1 MTCGIELPEENIVLQ
16 LDNIGKKYRGKTAL
30 EKMSFSVPPSS
41 LTVILGSAGAGK
53 TTTLRLV
60 AGLENP
66 DTGTIRINGADVID
80 KQPKDRD
87 VAMIFDNIALYP
99 NKTGYENI
107 ASPLQIR
114 KVPRTEIDEK
124 VTEIAATLKVSHIL
138 KRLPK
143 TMSGGEKQ
151 RIALGRALIR
161 TPKIFLLDEP
171 LSSLDAKLRI
181 ELRAELRRLQRE
193 LGYTFLLATPDFQE
207 AMAIADTV
215 VMLREGRI
223 IQIAQPQEMYDAPA
237 DIETA
242 KFIGAPQ
249 INIID
254 AELKTADLPNYLE
267 FTGLKLPLTK
277 DGVQAVSS
285 ATSGIQVGVRPENLK
300 LVPVESTDCIVEV
313 VDLEPLGLKS
323 SLTVKK
329 DDMEL
334 RLLLESAVADK
345 METGMKVGLALVNT
359 EQVMLF
365 DHQNG
370 KRLSCTSD
378 CCCQ

>member
-1 MTCGIELPEENIVLQ
+1 MTAGIQIPDEQPVLS
-16 LDNIGKKYRGKTAL
+16 LDNIEKKYRGKTAIDGI
-30 EKMSFSVPPSS
+30 SFTIPPSS
-41 LTVILGSAGAGK
+41 LTVILGPAGAGK
-53 TTTLRLV
+53 TTTLRMV

-66 DTGTIRINGADVID
+66 ENGTIRIHGRDVLNV
-80 KQPKDRD
+80 QPKDRD

-107 ASPLQIR
+107 ASPLLIKKEPR
-114 KVPRTEIDEK
+114 EKIDKKVS
-124 VTEIAATLKVSHIL
+124 EIAATLKVSHIL

-171 LSSLDAKLRI
+171 LSSLDAKLRM
-181 ELRAELRRLQRE
+181 ELRAELRRLQQE

-215 VMLREGRI
+215 IMLREGKI
-223 IQIAQPQEMYDAPA
+223 IQIAQPQEIYDRPA

-249 INIID
+249 INILP
-254 AELKTADLPNYLE
+254 AELKTLGSQT
-267 FTGLKLPLTK
+267 FLKFSGFSLLVN
-277 DGVQAVSS
+277 DQLHDAVSS
-285 ATSGIQVGVRPENLK
+285 APSGVLVGIRPENLT
-300 LVPVESTDCIVEV
+300 LVPAEESSYAVRV

-323 SLTVKK
+323 ALTVE
-329 DDMEL
+329 DDKAEL
-334 RLLLESAVADK
+334 RLLIESAVADQLQ
-345 METGMKVGLALVNT
+345 MGMKTGIKLVNP
-359 EQVMLF
+359 EQVMIF
-365 DHQNG
+365 DAQNG
-370 KRLSCTSD
+370 HRLG
-378 CCCQ
+378 